1 MYVALTGQKRR
12 AIFMD
17 LLIESSEN
25 GAILT
30 DEDIREEVNTFMFA
44 GQNTTQLAINYC
56 LYLLG
61 RNPEI
66 QVQFF
71 SYKM

>member
-1 MYVALTGQKRR
+1 
-12 AIFMD
+12 MD

-25 GAILT
+25 GTLLSDA
-30 DEDIREEVNTFMFA
+30 DIREEVNTFMFA

-61 RNPEI
+61 NDLEI
-66 QVQFF
+66 QVFKIIF
-71 SYKM
+71 KKSFIL